1 MKQIKA
7 LLDVNDDGDLTLEDI
22 ETVVRR
28 HEWMLCAGAF
38 ILLGSLYNLYTNGLF
53 IDDSI
58 NSDAF
63 WAGAGIAAVW
73 EYLDDIRSDKK

>member
-7 LLDVNDDGDLTLEDI
+7 LLDVNDDGDLSLADV

-28 HEWMLCAGAF
+28 HEWMLFAGAF
-38 ILLGSLYNLYTNGLF
+38 ILFGSLYNLYVNGLF
-53 IDDSI
+53 VGDGI

-73 EYLDDIRSDKK
+73 EYLDDIRREKK

>member
-7 LLDVNDDGDLTLEDI
+7 LLDVNDDGDLSLADV

-28 HEWMLCAGAF
+28 HELMLFAGAF
-38 ILLGSLYNLYTNGLF
+38 ILIGSLYNLYVNGLF
-53 IDDSI
+53 IGDGI

-73 EYLDDIRSDKK
+73 EYLDDIRREKR